1 MSSLSKNWHG
11 LSIHLVEGGRVQ
23 RCHLS
28 LGFSFITIII
38 IIMMIIIYI
47 YIYIYIYM
55 YIWCLFFFGLLLCRV
70 CSAL

>member
-47 YIYIYIYM
+47 YIFIYM
-55 YIWCLFFFGLLLCRV
+55 YIWCFFVFFGLLLCRV